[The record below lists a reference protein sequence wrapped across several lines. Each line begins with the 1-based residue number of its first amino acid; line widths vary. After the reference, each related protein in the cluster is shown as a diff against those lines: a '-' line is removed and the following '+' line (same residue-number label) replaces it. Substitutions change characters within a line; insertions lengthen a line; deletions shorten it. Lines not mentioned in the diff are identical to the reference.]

1 MLFRSVLSIAISH
14 DGRHVVSGLWD
25 KTVHIWDVETG
36 QTNAGPFEG
45 HMGMVTSVA
54 FSHDGKRVVSG
65 SWDNTVQIWDVETGQ
80 TVLGPFEG
88 HTYHVT

>member
-1 MLFRSVLSIAISH
+1 MR
-14 DGRHVVSGLWD
+14 
-25 KTVHIWDVETG
+25 IWDIETG
-36 QTNAGPFEG
+36 QTDTGPFEG
-45 HMGMVTSVA
+45 HTGMVASVA

-65 SWDNTVQIWDVETGQ
+65 SWDNTVRIWDVETGQ